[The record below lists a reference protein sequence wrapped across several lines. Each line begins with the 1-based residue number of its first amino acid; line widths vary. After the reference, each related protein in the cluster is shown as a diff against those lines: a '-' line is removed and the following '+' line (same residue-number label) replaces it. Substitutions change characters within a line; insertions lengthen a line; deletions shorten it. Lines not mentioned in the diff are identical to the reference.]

1 MVIGI
6 ETGVEGGQVG
16 LPEKEY
22 GGKAGPVGAG
32 KILGWSGV
40 PAS

>member
-1 MVIGI
+1 MIGT
-6 ETGVEGGQVG
+6 ETGVEEGQVG
-16 LPEKEY
+16 LPEKEC

-32 KILGWSGV
+32 KMLGWAGL